1 MLRILAFF
9 VCLSLSVQGG
19 GFPDGQSAGALPVV
33 LGVPPPSR
41 HISNEMQNYM
51 RADPESAAAVACF
64 LCRQLMSASGQRVG
78 LSQNQLQ
85 TSLENKCKALPVELS
100 EHCSSFVN
108 TFLQEIYFS
117 LNYDFSAKNVCVALN
132 ICDKD
137 LEITFETKTAR
148 ELKEKEAREKEE
160 KRMKERE
167 EKEKREKEEK
177 EKKEKEEK
185 KRKEEK
191 EAEEKMK
198 KRRKGIIDDVEEMNK
213 DEKRLN
219 CMFCDRMLDN
229 AKKYAET
236 AKADIESFAS
246 TACAKWPRI
255 RFAETCH
262 RMAEE
267 KITKLNKFVD
277 EQVVEA
283 LWCGEL
289 YSCE

>member
-1 MLRILAFF
+1 G
-9 VCLSLSVQGG
+9 SSVG
-19 GFPDGQSAGALPVV
+19 SLPVV
-33 LGVPPPSR
+33 LGSPSG
-41 HISNEMQNYM
+41 HMTKEMEQYM
-51 RADPESAAAVACF
+51 RSDPESAASIACF
-64 LCRQLMSASGQRVG
+64 LCRQLMAASGQRVG

-85 TSLENKCKALPVELS
+85 IALENKCRALPAELM
-100 EHCSSFVN
+100 EHCTSFVN

-137 LEITFETKTAR
+137 LEITFENKSER
-148 ELKEKEAREKEE
+148 EVKEKEARIKEEKKMKEKEE
-160 KRMKERE
+160 I
-167 EKEKREKEEK
+167 EEK
-177 EKKEKEEK
+177 EKKEKERKEREEK
-185 KRKEEK
+185 KRQEEK
-191 EAEEKMK
+191 EKEEKMK
-198 KRRKGIIDDVEEMNK
+198 KRRKGIIDDVEEMNR

-219 CMFCDRMLDN
+219 CMFCERMLDN
-229 AKKYAET
+229 AKRYAET

-246 TACAKWPRI
+246 TACSKWPRV
-255 RFAETCH
+255 RFAESCH

-289 YSCE
+289 YNCD